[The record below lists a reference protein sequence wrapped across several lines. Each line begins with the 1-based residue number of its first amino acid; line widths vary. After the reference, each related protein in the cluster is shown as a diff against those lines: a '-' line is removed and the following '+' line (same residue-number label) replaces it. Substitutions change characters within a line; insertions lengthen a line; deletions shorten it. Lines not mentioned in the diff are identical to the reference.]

1 MIVLPTVSPH
11 KERAMCKPCTASFEN
26 QLMLDSEALP
36 GGYVRYYADGDEELI
51 HANKYVIDLFEC
63 DSAADFLELTQGTF
77 KHFVYD
83 EDLEATEES
92 IWSQVRDRNNLDHV
106 YYRIRT
112 KSGTLVT
119 VAEHSKLM
127 DNPEHDRPIFEAV
140 VSRVSPTGAVDWL
153 TGLSAMARFHELARI
168 AMSMF
173 ADIEQKTVALAF
185 DIMGMKAFNT
195 RYGRAE
201 GDRLLRVFANSL
213 RTQFGSEACSR
224 FGEDHFYAF
233 APEKSVEKKVAAL
246 FDDFAS
252 ADFQYVPPVRAGLYA
267 CDEDDDIVD
276 IGFDRAKS
284 ACDLDRTTWQS
295 HFTWF
300 TDQMGT
306 DAQLQNHVLEN
317 LDRAIAEDWIRPYY
331 QPVVRSSTGMLCEE
345 EALARWID
353 PEYGLLPPYNFIPV
367 LEDASL
373 LHRLDL
379 HIVDCVLA
387 DFAKKR
393 ELGISIVPVSVNIS
407 YRDLTRYEVA
417 HEIATRAD
425 ALGVPHDLL
434 HVEFTESAIH
444 SDPELFMAQVK
455 ALHDAGFEVWL
466 DDFGSGYSSLNVLQ
480 RYEFDVVKLDM
491 EFLRGAAKDWK
502 KARSI
507 VAGIV
512 RTTKRIGLRSLAEG
526 VETEE
531 QASFLESIGCDMLQG
546 YLFSPPRALDQIAL
560 ALGTPHDI
568 VRELREEEA
577 YWNALC
583 NISLTDFSEYD
594 DGQGIKGVS
603 ISEFPA
609 GVLELRD
616 GEWFVVRDNR
626 SFGEFLER
634 KALVQEGHSGL
645 RINRVQRSLDKEF
658 FTACERSETSGTW
671 ELIEGRLEYGS
682 GFQFYTMPVSSSHN
696 ASAYVVVGVPTMLG
710 TALGAYGDVPV
721 GYAVFR
727 VILSEEG
734 DAVVDAEYVYAND
747 LYRMWAGFGDID
759 LTGRSFLETAPNAS
773 EQWFPYCYRAAVLGE
788 ELHDTV
794 YSPETGHW
802 LSFHIAPSPIEGCC
816 VYAFSKADD
825 EHREREELQMGLDT
839 SDLIIRI
846 ANALNG
852 GLSYDAAMNRTLE
865 IMSEVI
871 HPERLYVFE
880 YGETSVCNTFEW
892 CAEGIEP
899 QIETLQDL
907 DFSEFETWERM
918 LSREP
923 IVLIADVEELKKT
936 DPHMH
941 WQLSR
946 QGITHLLATPFYD
959 GDQLIGYLG
968 ADNYM
973 LTEDLDSIH
982 VLEMAA
988 SFVGGR
994 IANHR
999 LMNKVERMAT
1009 HDDLTGLPN
1018 RKGVD
1023 IAIAKR
1029 LSENEGRPYALA
1041 LMDIDDFKVA
1051 NDVCGHEIG
1060 DLGLRMIARETERVF
1075 PKGSVI
1081 GRNGSDE
1088 FVIMVFGDEAQRM
1101 GDCLAELM
1109 RMDLTCES
1117 AGKSHTFELS
1127 AGFACYPEQVDNL
1140 HGAYSKAFAALHDVK
1155 SAGKHGYVQYSA

>member
-1 MIVLPTVSPH
+1 
-11 KERAMCKPCTASFEN
+11 MCEPCPASFEDH
-26 QLMLDSEALP
+26 LILDSEALP
-36 GGYVRYYADGDEELI
+36 GGFVRYYADGDEEII
-51 HANKYVIDLFEC
+51 HANRYVIDLFEC
-63 DSAADFLELTQGTF
+63 ESAQDFLELTQGTF

-83 EDLEATEES
+83 EDLAATEES
-92 IWSQVRDRNNLDHV
+92 IWSQVRSRDKLDHV

-112 KSGTLVT
+112 KSGVLVT
-119 VAEHSKLM
+119 VVEHGKLVS
-127 DNPEHDRPIFEAV
+127 DSEYGRPIFEMF
-140 VSRVSPTGAVDWL
+140 VSRVLPTSAVDWL

-168 AMSMF
+168 ATSMF
-173 ADIEQKTVALAF
+173 ADTDQRIVAIAL
-185 DIMGMKAFNT
+185 DITGMKAFNT

-201 GDRLLRVFANSL
+201 GDRLLRAFASAL
-213 RTQFGSEACSR
+213 RTQFGGEACSR

-233 APEKSVEKKVAAL
+233 SPEKSVEKKVMAL
-246 FDDFAS
+246 FDNFAS
-252 ADFQYVPPVRAGLYA
+252 ADFKHVPPVRAGLYV
-267 CDEDDDIVD
+267 CDEHDDIVD
-276 IGFDRAKS
+276 VGFDRAKT
-284 ACDLDRTTWQS
+284 ACDLDRATWQS
-295 HFTWF
+295 HLTWF
-300 TDQMGT
+300 TDQMDT
-306 DAQLQNHVLEN
+306 DAQLNNHVLES
-317 LDRAIAEDWIRPYY
+317 LDRAIAEGWIRPYY

-353 PEYGLLPPYNFIPV
+353 PEHGLLPPDKFIPV
-367 LEDASL
+367 LENASL
-373 LHRLDL
+373 LHHLDL

-387 DFAKKR
+387 DFARKR

-407 YRDLTRYEVA
+407 YRDLACFEVA
-417 HEIATRAD
+417 HEIAARAD
-425 ALGVPHDLL
+425 ALDVPRDLL

-491 EFLRGAAKDWK
+491 EFIRGAAKHWK

-512 RTTKRIGLRSLAEG
+512 RTAKRIGLRSLAEG

-546 YLFSPPRALDQIAL
+546 YLFSPPRSLDQIAL
-560 ALGTPHDI
+560 ALGTSHDI
-568 VRELREEEA
+568 VREPREEEP
-577 YWNALC
+577 YWNAVC
-583 NISLTDFSEYD
+583 NLSLTDFSEYD
-594 DGQGIKGVS
+594 DGQGIEGIS

-609 GVLELRD
+609 GVLELRGD
-616 GEWFVVRDNR
+616 EWFVVRDNR

-634 KALVQEGHSGL
+634 KGLVREGHSGL
-645 RINRVQRSLDKEF
+645 RINRVQRSLDVEF
-658 FTACERSETSGTW
+658 FAACERSETSGTW
-671 ELIEGRLEYGS
+671 ELIAGRLEYGS
-682 GFQFYTMPVSSSHN
+682 GLQFYTMPVASSRD

-727 VILSEEG
+727 VILSDGG
-734 DAVVDAEYVYAND
+734 DAVIDAEYVYAND
-747 LYRMWAGFGDID
+747 LYRAWAGFGDVD

-773 EQWFPYCYRAAVLGE
+773 KMWFPYCYRAAVLGE
-788 ELHDTV
+788 EVHDTV
-794 YSPETGHW
+794 FSPETGHW
-802 LSFHIAPSPIEGCC
+802 MSFHIAPSPIEGCC
-816 VYAFSKADD
+816 VYAFSQADE
-825 EHREREELQMGLDT
+825 EHREREEMQVGLDT

-846 ANALNG
+846 ADALNG
-852 GLSYDAAMNRTLE
+852 EPSYDAAMNRMLE

-871 HPERLYVFE
+871 HPERLYIFE
-880 YGETSVCNTFEW
+880 YGETTVSNTFEW

-899 QIETLQDL
+899 QIDTLQDL
-907 DFSEFETWERM
+907 DFSEFKTWERM

-923 IVLIADVEELKKT
+923 IVVIPDVEEVKQT
-936 DPHMH
+936 DPRMY

-946 QGITHLLATPFYD
+946 QGITHVLATPFYE
-959 GDQLIGYLG
+959 GDQLRGYLG

-973 LTEDLDSIH
+973 LKEDLDSIR
-982 VLEMAA
+982 VLKTVA

-994 IANHR
+994 IANRR
-999 LMNKVERMAT
+999 LMDKVERMAT

-1029 LSENEGRPYALA
+1029 LNECEGQPYALA
-1041 LMDIDDFKVA
+1041 LMDIDDFKIA
-1051 NDVCGHEIG
+1051 NDTCGHELG
-1060 DLGLRMIARETERVF
+1060 DTGLRTIAREAKRIF
-1075 PKGSVI
+1075 PKGSII

-1088 FVIMVFGDEAQRM
+1088 FVVMVFGDGAQRM

-1109 RMDLTCES
+1109 SVDLTCEH

-1127 AGFACYPEQVDNL
+1127 AGFVCYPEQVDDL
-1140 HGAYSKAFAALHDVK
+1140 HDAYSKAFAALHDAK
-1155 SAGKHGYVQYSA
+1155 SSGKHGYLQYSA